1 MCRRHNNSDK
11 IENMDREK
19 GEISNSNDG
28 ERDKFDSLYE
38 NFGKVKGN
46 LKSIAID
53 AFDRTN
59 DSINDIGSR
68 ALDLSR
74 SWWSDNY
81 NVDLPVSTEELNG
94 WNTFVDGFETSFD
107 NFFGNP
113 WQHRSWLDMYP
124 ESDFSI
130 SFSPLF
136 GGLSDLLDGTRKS
149 GRTPFGLFAL
159 NNPPIGYYNECI
171 NRKGESLWDSQGYW
185 RCLFP
190 NSDVTKDLLRY
201 KSERYPDKVFTK
213 DDLDR
218 AMRDTSGA
226 TEKDGVIDLGS
237 KGKFFRQFTDYLNW
251 KTVMFNNIREE
262 RARKAN
268 EFARRLEQ
276 QKSEVQSVPQFDDN
290 ERRVVS
296 SLSECNYQTNDDSN
310 EVISREVR
318 TLHFTDGSSS
328 TKTTTRVKPIGA
340 TEWANVLEEMNSD
353 DSAKSNTGSG
363 KSNGWF
369 WNDNAK

>member
-1 MCRRHNNSDK
+1 M
-11 IENMDREK
+11 EREK
-19 GEISNSNDG
+19 GGLNNIKDG
-28 ERDKFDSLYE
+28 ERDEFDSLYE
-38 NFGKVKGN
+38 NFGKVREN
-46 LKSIAID
+46 LKSIASSY
-53 AFDRTN
+53 FDRTN

-68 ALDLSR
+68 ALDLSKN
-74 SWWSDNY
+74 WWFDNY
-81 NVDLPVSTEELNG
+81 NVDLPASRDELDG
-94 WNTFVDGFETSFD
+94 WNTFFDGFETSFD

-113 WQHRSWLDMYP
+113 WQHRSWLDLYP

-136 GGLSDLLDGTRKS
+136 GGLSDLLDGSRKS

-159 NNPPIGYYNECI
+159 NNPPIGYYSECI

-190 NSDVTKDLLRY
+190 NSDVSKEFLRY
-201 KSERYPDKVFTK
+201 KSERHPNKVFTK
-213 DDLDR
+213 DDLDQ
-218 AMRDTSGA
+218 AMRDTGGA
-226 TEKDGVIDLGS
+226 TENNGVIDLGS

-268 EFARRLEQ
+268 EFAQRFQ
-276 QKSEVQSVPQFDDN
+276 HQKSELQNAPQSNDDG
-290 ERRVVS
+290 RRVVS
-296 SLSECNYQTNDDSN
+296 SLSECDYQTNDDTD
-310 EVISREVR
+310 EVTSREVR
-318 TLHFTDGSSS
+318 TLHFSDGSSS
-328 TKTTTRVKPIGA
+328 TKATTRVKPIGA
-340 TEWANVLEEMNSD
+340 TEWENVSEVNNSD
-353 DSAKSNTGSG
+353 DSTKSNSGSL